1 MTNRTLRHAL
11 VAATALT
18 FFAAPAAAQ
27 EIDRIVAFGDSYAD
41 DGNAFQL
48 GYNNPGALSVYP
60 TGRFSGG
67 TNYIDTLGQILQVP
81 IENFAI
87 GGAFGGSNNGTLC
100 FDPPFGNNLCGRGLQ
115 YEVDQFLNVGAQ
127 SGVFPGGVA
136 SFGEGDL
143 LAISIGGN
151 DSRIYQQFGGSLAA
165 APAAGTA
172 AAVGTA
178 TQLNRLVA
186 AGAPT
191 ISFLAGDTGRL
202 PEIVGTPAL
211 AAIRTAFSNSFNSA
225 LQGTLSGY
233 AANGVIVHYLDLN
246 RVLDNVAANPTA
258 FGITNGLVCPTFVPA
273 TPASGT
279 CVVSSAGY
287 LFYGDA
293 LHLTSGGFAIVARYV
308 AAQLD
313 APLTLQAP
321 SEAGMNVG
329 QQFGRTLTA
338 RLDLGS
344 PRDGD
349 MPEGLSAYIVGDA
362 YSRTIDGS
370 RGNQPFDSDTVG
382 VTVGAEY
389 GFGSGVVGLA
399 ANYSKPKSNFDTGA
413 ADVKSRSVQLGAY
426 AGFGIGG
433 AFVQGYAGYGWDNH
447 DIDRR
452 GVVEGM
458 SASPDGN
465 HWIAG
470 AKAGYL
476 MGLGAVRIG
485 PIVGLDYARVKVDG
499 YTESGDPALTLNVG
513 STRYNSL
520 RGNAGLEVRGDFA
533 GGGIQLR
540 PYAALVAEKELSGGS
555 RSVNFSQVSAPIIVN
570 SFDFENVSRKIYG
583 RGTVGASAR
592 IFTGI
597 HLDAGIS
604 MTAGKK
610 QGNETSGHFGLK
622 AAF

>member
-27 EIDRIVAFGDSYAD
+27 QIERIVVFGDSYAD
-41 DGNAFQL
+41 DNNFFQL
-48 GYNNPGALSVYP
+48 AGINPLTGTSGVY
-60 TGRFSGG
+60 TSGRFSGG
-67 TNYIDTLGQILQVP
+67 TNYIDTLGQILAVP
-81 IENFAI
+81 IDNFAI
-87 GGAFGGSNNGTLC
+87 GGARSDNSNQNN
-100 FDPPFGNNLCGRGLQ
+100 PFNWGFT

-127 SGVFPGGVA
+127 STVFPTTSTFA
-136 SFGEGDL
+136 EGDL
-143 LAISIGGN
+143 LAVSIGGN
-151 DSRIYQQFGGSLAA
+151 DARNYQLIGGTLAG
-165 APAAGTA
+165 APAAATVA
-172 AAVGTA
+172 AGFA
-178 TQLNRLVA
+178 TGNLNRLVA

-202 PEIVGTPAL
+202 PEIAANLPAQG
-211 AAIRTAFSNSFNSA
+211 IRSSFSTTFNTAM
-225 LQGTLSGY
+225 QGVLSGY

-246 RVLDNVAANPTA
+246 RVLDNIAADRFA
-258 FGITNGLVCPTFVPA
+258 YGLTNGLVCPALPN
-273 TPASGT
+273 PT
-279 CVVSSAGY
+279 CVVNSTGY
-287 LFYGDA
+287 LFYADQ
-293 LHLTSGGFAIVARYV
+293 LHLTSDGFAIVARYV

-389 GFGSGVVGLA
+389 GFGSGVVGMA

-413 ADVKSRSVQLGAY
+413 ADVKSRSVQIGAY